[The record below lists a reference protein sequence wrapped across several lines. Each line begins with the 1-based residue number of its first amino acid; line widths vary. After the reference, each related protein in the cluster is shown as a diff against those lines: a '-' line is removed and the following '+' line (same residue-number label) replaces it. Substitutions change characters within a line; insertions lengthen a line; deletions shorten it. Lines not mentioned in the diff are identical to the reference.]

1 VIDKAFCFRE
11 REFKRRIEAAR
22 GFCAQLAIPG
32 VMDEPAP
39 APPIDAAL
47 GDPLKHELA
56 KARVMQAAE
65 AIFLD
70 AKAFE
75 TAFVQAMSL
84 AQNDTVAILCKSL
97 RTEPETLGTLRALKK
112 RFRRAVPPDVLT
124 VKLRTEIIAARRLLN
139 DSRAEFAFE
148 ALARSS
154 GEAAKPSP
162 SRPAAPVGN
171 DNPPPGASAGQGG
184 PTGAQRQVLEAD
196 VMLGLERVGVDAR
209 TLTETAEALASEGG
223 GDERLLALTAQLES
237 EASLFADTPD
247 DLADIL
253 NDDEQ

>member
-22 GFCAQLAIPG
+22 SFRARLTIPG

-39 APPIDAAL
+39 MPPMEAAL

-84 AQNDTVAILCKSL
+84 PQNDAVAILCKSL
-97 RTEPETLGTLRALKK
+97 RTEPETLGTLRAPRR
-112 RFRRAVPPDVLT
+112 RFRRAVPPDALT
-124 VKLRTEIIAARRLLN
+124 VKLRAEIIAARRLLN
-139 DSRAEFAFE
+139 DARAEFAFE
-148 ALARSS
+148 AMARPGS
-154 GEAAKPSP
+154 EAAKPP
-162 SRPAAPVGN
+162 SSGPVAPVGN
-171 DNPPPGASAGQGG
+171 DNPPPGASSGQGE

-223 GDERLLALTAQLES
+223 GDELTAQLES

-247 DLADIL
+247 DLAGIL
-253 NDDEQ
+253 NDNEE